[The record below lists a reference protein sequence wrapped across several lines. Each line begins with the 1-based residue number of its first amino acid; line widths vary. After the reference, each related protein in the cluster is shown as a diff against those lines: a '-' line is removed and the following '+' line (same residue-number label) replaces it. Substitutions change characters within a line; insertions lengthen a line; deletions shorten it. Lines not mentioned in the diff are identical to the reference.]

1 MGMKTGFARTCAGA
15 QGRLQVLTPAEDC
28 GIQHRIDHRK
38 RGVVVQVAK
47 TVAVALAAS
56 VVTVLWLV
64 IAVHW
69 RSRPASRE
77 SDRALRRGKPS
88 QRCGVLTLR
97 SRCFGVSR
105 LP

>member
-38 RGVVVQVAK
+38 RGVVVQVK

-56 VVTVLWLV
+56 VVTVLWFV
-64 IAVHW
+64 IAVH
-69 RSRPASRE
+69 RLATKHLANPTGSPSGQAIPALWSA
-77 SDRALRRGKPS
+77 DAALA
-88 QRCGVLTLR
+88 VLR
-97 SRCFGVSR
+97 S
-105 LP
+105 LALT